1 MSRLVP
7 RWGVAAAALL
17 AGMAPGVVT
26 GAGAMAPTA
35 APTHPPCAGTSPW
48 PLVGA
53 NLSNTRDVAG
63 GPTPAQV
70 RSLKVL
76 WRFHASDGDFTG
88 TPVVGDCMV
97 FVGSNGGW
105 VRALDE
111 QTGQLVWQVHLG
123 GPIPSSAAFAGNRV
137 FVAVA
142 NPGAPSVAALDAST
156 GALLWDT
163 TIDVQADSDA
173 YGSPVVSGGTVYEG
187 VAGLVT
193 SEVSS
198 SSIHVRGGL
207 VALDASSGAL
217 RWHTYTVPPGRDGG
231 AIWSSPSL
239 DRSTGLLYV
248 GDGNAYH
255 SPAAPTTDSVL
266 VFDSRTG
273 ALLQHFQATSGD
285 VFNGVANP
293 TGPDLDFGAAPNL
306 LTLPGGVKAVGVGQK
321 AGVYWMLRRSDLKPI
336 WDTRVGTSDAFGGV
350 VGSTAVDAHDVYGPN
365 TLPGYLWALH
375 QRGGHLAWIDPSLDP
390 LHYGPASVSN
400 GVVYTDDSDGF
411 LDCVD
416 ASDGLLLTRIPLNT
430 VPTTSYAEAY
440 GGVSIANGTVF
451 TDTGSQSSE
460 GDVIALGTLPPGR
473 PGRAG
478 PYAGGLP
485 ELAINGSSPEGSR
498 MPSSRKV

>member
-1 MSRLVP
+1 MSWLVR
-7 RWGVAAAALL
+7 RWGTVAAGALL

-26 GAGAMAPTA
+26 GADALAPA
-35 APTHPPCAGTSPW
+35 ALTHQPCARTSSW

-70 RSLKVL
+70 GSLKVL
-76 WRFHASDGDFTG
+76 WRFHASNGDFTG

-111 QTGQLVWQVHLG
+111 QTGQPVWQAHLG

-156 GALLWDT
+156 GALLWST
-163 TIDVQADSDA
+163 TIDNQPYSDA
-173 YGSPVVSGGTVYEG
+173 YGSPIVSGGAVYEG
-187 VAGLVT
+187 VAGSVT

-198 SSIHVRGGL
+198 SNIHVRGGL
-207 VALDASSGAL
+207 VALDAKSGAI
-217 RWHTYTVPPGRDGG
+217 RWHTYTVPPGDDGG

-266 VFDSRTG
+266 VFDSTTG
-273 ALLQHFQATSGD
+273 ALVRHFQATGGD

-293 TGPDLDFGAAPNL
+293 TGPDLDFGASPNL
-306 LTLPGGVKAVGVGQK
+306 LTLAGGIKAVGIGQK
-321 AGVYWMLRRSDLKPI
+321 AGIYWMLRRSDLKPI
-336 WDTRVGTSDAFGGV
+336 WDTRVGPGDAFGGV
-350 VGSTAVDAHDVYGPN
+350 VGSTAVDAHSVYGPN

-411 LDCVD
+411 LDCVN
-416 ASDGLLLTRIPLNT
+416 ASNGLLLARIPLNP

-451 TDTGSQSSE
+451 TDTGSQSTE
-460 GDVIALGTLPPGR
+460 GDVIALRT
-473 PGRAG
+473 
-478 PYAGGLP
+478 
-485 ELAINGSSPEGSR
+485 
-498 MPSSRKV
+498 